1 MGKNRVRVFGF
12 VISLFFSGGL
22 AFSQPA
28 FIDDFSGAVQVLPA
42 PGKDWQRV
50 QKTPFQLEPGS
61 RVKTGAGEYARIMF
75 DDGSRVLLNADS
87 DFSVKTTEP
96 ANIEVELKVGTLM
109 ANVKKLISRRFAVR
123 TPPAVCAVRG
133 TYFHVSVA
141 GDGRTEVRLFEG
153 LLNITDQKGGET
165 LLHPNEMIEIDKA
178 LGTPRP
184 IPSALHGAG
193 QDGKDGAK
201 TAKQASGKD
210 KDTKASP
217 ADFRDAV
224 GEKRNAAAKQ
234 ARASDWEDFR
244 GKGVLSDR
252 DALIREVHSD
262 LRKDSRQRME
272 ILETRIEQ
280 NQGGKVLIDENGNRV
295 RREDIKLSDGRTVVI
310 ERGSNGNS
318 NKTYDPLPPGQS
330 QGGSGGG
337 NTKPSRPDKGKVR

>member
-22 AFSQPA
+22 AFGQPA
-28 FIDDFSGAVQVLPA
+28 FIDAFSGAVQVLPA
-42 PGKDWQRV
+42 PGRDWQRV
-50 QKTPFQLEPGS
+50 QETPFQLDPGS

-75 DDGSRVLLNADS
+75 DDGSRVLLNSDS
-87 DFSVKTTEP
+87 DLSVKAAEP

-109 ANVKKLISRRFAVR
+109 ANVKKILARRFAVR

-141 GDGRTEVRLFEG
+141 GDGRTEVRLYDG
-153 LLNITDQKGGET
+153 LLHITDLKGGET
-165 LLHPNEMIEIDKA
+165 LLRPNEMIEIDKA
-178 LGTPRP
+178 LGSPKP
-184 IPSALHGAG
+184 IPAELSKPA
-193 QDGKDGAK
+193 QEEKDSAK
-201 TAKQASGKD
+201 TAKQAPGKD
-210 KDTKASP
+210 KDKEAAP

-224 GEKRNAAAKQ
+224 GEKPKGREKQ
-234 ARASDWEDFR
+234 ARTSDWEDFR

-262 LRKDSRQRME
+262 IRKDTRQRME

-280 NQGGKVLIDENGNRV
+280 NQGGKVSIDENGNRV

-310 ERGSNGNS
+310 ERGGNGNS
-318 NKTYDPLPPGQS
+318 NKTYDPLPS
-330 QGGSGGG
+330 GGSGGG
-337 NTKPSRPDKGKVR
+337 NTKPARPDNGKGKVR